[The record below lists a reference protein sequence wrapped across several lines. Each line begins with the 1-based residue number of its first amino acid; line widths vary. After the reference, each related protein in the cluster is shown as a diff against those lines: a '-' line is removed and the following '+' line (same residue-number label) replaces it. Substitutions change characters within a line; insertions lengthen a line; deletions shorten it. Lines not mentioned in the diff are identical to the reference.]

1 MGAVCL
7 AGKNDEG
14 ESRVKEKPI
23 LDEIMLAAPKLG
35 ARLFRNNVGMLEDRN
50 GQKVRYGLCVG
61 SSDLIGWKQVTITPE
76 MVGKTVA
83 VFLAVEVKTGKML
96 PTEAQ
101 NAFTEAVSKS
111 GGFSMVVRDAK
122 TAELFM
128 STAK

>member
-1 MGAVCL
+1 M
-7 AGKNDEG
+7 
-14 ESRVKEKPI
+14 KEKPI